1 MFNGMMD
8 PELIRLAQEQMSRI
22 PPDEL
27 TMMQQQMM
35 ANPALMKMATE
46 SMKNLKPEDLRF
58 AAEQMKNV
66 REEDMAEIRERMSNA
81 SPDQI
86 AAMQAQAEAQSAYQM
101 QGAEMLKRQGNTL
114 HAEGKYREAAEKYL
128 QVKNNLRGISFP
140 KSKSLITAC
149 SLNLMSCYLKTR
161 QYEDCIQVGSEVLA
175 YDSMNVKALYRR
187 GQAYKE
193 IGNLELA
200 VVDLSKA
207 VEVSPEDETI
217 AQVLREARAEL
228 QVEGECQYNRNGPR
242 IEEITEEEAGQL
254 TTKNDT
260 KIPQSTPLVNFVSDH
275 NNAGEQES
283 DLNKFSTDQLASNA
297 PSDDAHAET
306 LRSFSENPDM
316 IRNMQSLMTSIPPES
331 MAALSGGKMTPEMI
345 KTASDMFSRM
355 SPDELQKMIKLS
367 TTFGTQKHASSPF
380 DDMDRRTSTSSQTTQ
395 SFSEDIL
402 QPQTSANN
410 IDHSRAS
417 LNPSVA
423 FPGMPEMSTEIQEQ
437 MRNQMKDPATR
448 QMFTTMMQN
457 MSPET
462 MASMGEQFGLKLSR
476 EDAVKAQNAMA
487 SLSPDDLDKLMNWAA
502 RLQRMI
508 DFLRNMKN
516 WMVGKPGLIFAFLML
531 LLAIILHRLGY
542 IGD

>member
-8 PELIRLAQEQMSRI
+8 PELMRLAQEQMSRI

-27 TMMQQQMM
+27 MKMQQQMM

-46 SMKNLKPEDLRF
+46 SMKDLKPEDLRF

-66 REEDMAEIRERMSNA
+66 REEDMAEIRDRMSNA

-86 AAMQAQAEAQSAYQM
+86 AAMQAQAEAQSAYQL
-101 QGAEMLKRQGNTL
+101 QGAQNLKYQGNQL
-114 HAEGKYREAAEKYL
+114 HAEGKYSEAAEKYL
-128 QVKNNLRGISFP
+128 QVKSNLRGIAFP

-161 QYEDCIQVGSEVLA
+161 QYKDCIQVGSEVLA
-175 YDSMNVKALYRR
+175 YDPMNVKALYRR
-187 GQAYKE
+187 GQAYKW

-228 QVEGECQYNRNGPR
+228 QVEGESQYDRNGPR
-242 IEEITEEEAGQL
+242 IEEITEEEAAVL
-254 TTKNDT
+254 TTKNEI
-260 KIPQSTPLVNFVSDH
+260 KVPQSTPLVNSVSEH
-275 NNAGEQES
+275 NNAGKQGSE
-283 DLNKFSTDQLASNA
+283 DLNTFSTDRLANNA
-297 PSDDAHAET
+297 PSEDAYAET
-306 LRSFSENPDM
+306 LRSLGENPDM
-316 IRNMQSLMTSIPPES
+316 IRNMQSLMANVSPES
-331 MAALSGGKMTPEMI
+331 MAALSGGKMTSEMV
-345 KTASDMFSRM
+345 KTASEMFSRM
-355 SPDELQKMIKLS
+355 SPDELQKMIKMS
-367 TTFGTQKHASSPF
+367 TSFQTQNHTSSPF
-380 DDMDRRTSTSSQTTQ
+380 DDTNRRTSTTGSQTSRSISEEIMQ
-395 SFSEDIL
+395 SETNVNKIGD
-402 QPQTSANN
+402 
-410 IDHSRAS
+410 SRAS
-417 LNPSVA
+417 FNPSVP
-423 FPGMPEMSTEIQEQ
+423 FSGMPDMSTEIQDQ

-448 QMFTTMMQN
+448 QMFTTMIQN

-502 RLQRMI
+502 RLQRII
-508 DFLRNMKN
+508 DYLRNMKN
-516 WMVGKPGLIFAFLML
+516 WMT
-531 LLAIILHRLGY
+531 RLPQSDMIY
-542 IGD
+542 MNLESFTISRRLSD